1 MMRFLTSLLTI
12 RPPSDQRLLDIAIV
26 ITLLPH
32 LFVIKLPMMLFLLL
46 ALFFITR
53 RSFSKNVEWLLV
65 ISGLVALGLSF
76 ISNYN
81 FASFSRLLVFIS
93 LLVSLLIYAI
103 ALQRYRRKINFYLT
117 IAPAML
123 MVLSFFFFNSIT
135 MLFYSLSAL
144 FILVL
149 LTLWHRMQSSLIH
162 AIRYTIMLFVLS
174 LPMVALL
181 FMVFPRISFQKATF
195 GFKAEVVTR
204 TGHDGTMHLDAKAL
218 EVLSE
223 KVVMEVAFPQTVP
236 RDETLYFRGSALYID
251 KTTMWD
257 TLPKY
262 RRETGIATQV
272 KEHSNR
278 ITYDVTLYPHKN
290 RWLYAL
296 DIPTAPVKHSYIDS
310 DLMLTST
317 QPVNEILRYR
327 VTSAL
332 NYRLMSDKDA
342 ILPEAAYETD
352 ETRDPE
358 IKRRIDAL
366 ITEDDTDAQR
376 LQKVQLLFRSLQLK
390 YTLKPAPMDMQSPVD
405 AFLFTTKTG
414 YCVHFA
420 AAFAKS
426 ARLAGL
432 PSRIIT
438 GYKASRENAVNN
450 YLVVKEKDAHA
461 WVEVYL
467 EEKGWI
473 RIEPTAYVIAS
484 EAADAQ
490 TTDAA
495 EALQG
500 ADASQRTLFKVLFER
515 VNLYYMYAKY
525 KIDYWFLNYDR
536 LKQTMLWKKLVEDTL
551 FLAKFAAYVMAFLA
565 LCVGIFAMARRRRCN
580 DRLAC
585 SMERLFKILR
595 KRGIE
600 RSDEETIKQ
609 FLLRSAD
616 TFPKIAD
623 QLSTIAD
630 SYHRMRYGR
639 REAKGFSVIE
649 QAIKTVEARL
659 K

>member
-1 MMRFLTSLLTI
+1 MRFLTGLLATK
-12 RPPSDQRLLDIAIV
+12 PPSDRRLLDIAIL

-32 LFVIKLPMMLFLLL
+32 LFILKLPMMLFLLL
-46 ALFFITR
+46 ALFFISR
-53 RSFSKNVEWLLV
+53 QRYSKKVEWLLV

-76 ISNYN
+76 ISSYN

-144 FILVL
+144 FVLVL
-149 LTLWHRMQSSLIH
+149 LTLWQRMQASLSH

-223 KVVMEVAFPQTVP
+223 KVVMEVAFAGAVP
-236 RDETLYFRGSALYID
+236 RNETLYFRGSALYVD
-251 KTTMWD
+251 RNTMWD
-257 TLPKY
+257 ALPKY
-262 RRETGIATQV
+262 RRDMGSATQV
-272 KEHSNR
+272 KDHGNR
-278 ITYDVTLYPHKN
+278 VTYDVTLYPHKK

-332 NYRLMSDKDA
+332 DFRLMSEDGGL
-342 ILPEAAYETD
+342 LPEAAYETD
-352 ETRDPE
+352 EDRDPE
-358 IKRRIDAL
+358 IKRRIDAV
-366 ITEDDTDAQR
+366 IAENDTDRRR
-376 LQKVQLLFRSLQLK
+376 LEKVQLLFRSLQLR
-390 YTLKPAPMDMQSPVD
+390 YTLKPRPMDMDAPVD

-438 GYKASRENAVNN
+438 GYKANRDNALNN

-467 EEKGWI
+467 EEKGWV
-473 RIEPTAYVIAS
+473 RIEPTAYATAVQAAGEQ
-484 EAADAQ
+484 EANPD
-490 TTDAA
+490 
-495 EALQG
+495 EALLG
-500 ADASQRTLFKVLFER
+500 ANRSEQTALKALLGRL
-515 VNLYYMYAKY
+515 NLYYMYAKY
-525 KIDYWFLNYDR
+525 KIDYWLLNYDR
-536 LKQTMLWKKLVEDTL
+536 LKQTLLWKKLVEDTL
-551 FLAKFAAYVMAFLA
+551 FLARFIAYAVAFLA
-565 LCVGIFAMARRRRCN
+565 LCVAIFVMAGRRRCS
-580 DRLAC
+580 DKLAC
-585 SMERLFKILR
+585 SMQRLFRLLR

-600 RSDEETIKQ
+600 RADGETVRR
-609 FLLRSAD
+609 FLERAAASL
-616 TFPKIAD
+616 PQIGG
-623 QLSTIAD
+623 QLSAVAEA
-630 SYHRMRYGR
+630 YHLSRYG
-639 REAKGFSVIE
+639 KGNDKGEGSILH
-649 QAIKTVEARL
+649 AIKSVESAL